1 MIDDL
6 TRSVL
11 EQRDNIENQR
21 NKELNSNRES
31 YIKQL
36 EKENNQLQN
45 NWNELKKC
53 VGEWIL
59 YHSVCEEDYKELN
72 VLEDVE
78 SKIQELEGNN
88 E

>member
-21 NKELNSNRES
+21 NRELNSNREH

-36 EKENNQLQN
+36 ENKIQQLKDIRETAINYIDQVIMYKPCAR
-45 NWNELKKC
+45 E
-53 VGEWIL
+53 I
-59 YHSVCEEDYKELN
+59 DKELDI
-72 VLEDVE
+72 L
-78 SKIQELEGNN
+78 IGILRGGNN

>member
-1 MIDDL
+1 MKFEIML
-6 TRSVL
+6 TKGILYDKCENV
-11 EQRDNIENQR
+11 EQLYDNYYYPLLVEF
-21 NKELNSNRES
+21 K
-31 YIKQL
+31 
-36 EKENNQLQN
+36 QLQN

-53 VGEWIL
+53 IREWIV

-78 SKIQELEGNN
+78 SKIQELEQGKD